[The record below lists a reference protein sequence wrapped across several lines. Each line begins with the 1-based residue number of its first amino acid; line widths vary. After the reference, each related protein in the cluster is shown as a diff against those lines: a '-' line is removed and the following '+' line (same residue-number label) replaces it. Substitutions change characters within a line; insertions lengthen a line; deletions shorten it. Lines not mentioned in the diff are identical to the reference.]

1 MSNINLGEISKINVI
16 AIVQQS
22 LDLRRKELWDGDE
35 ISLSIEMTSRIW
47 REAAKATKLKLL
59 KDLLNATESAK

>member
-35 ISLSIEMTSRIW
+35 ISLSIEMTSRI
-47 REAAKATKLKLL
+47 
-59 KDLLNATESAK
+59 